1 MIATKEVTM
10 ELKMPNHEQAYW
22 GLRAMKTIAMADGV
36 LNESERHM
44 LASVQR
50 VIGTTYEIDELT
62 PITPVE
68 LAHALPDP
76 QLRKQLVQGLI
87 VVSLID
93 GKPDRQE
100 TALVEQFA
108 QALGINVPEVKNLR
122 HVLNGEILQLR
133 LDLVRRF
140 WLRPKVEEI
149 WNKEGLRGL
158 YKFVRGMLGRYENK
172 ELATRYQALEHY
184 PAGSLGRSYWE
195 YCRKNGFALP
205 GEKGGAPEQ
214 ILFHDCAHVLSGYGT
229 APEEEVQVACF
240 SAGFQRQEPW
250 LFVFFV
256 LLQFHVGIRMTPITT
271 ARMGFFDPEK
281 AMIAIRRGAAMN
293 IDLNNGWDYWT
304 VMGEQVEELRRR
316 YNILPVEAFM
326 LANRQVVGSAA

>member
-1 MIATKEVTM
+1 MIAIKEVTM

-44 LASVQR
+44 LSSVQQ
-50 VIGTTYEIDELT
+50 VIGTTYDIEELI
-62 PITPVE
+62 PITPME
-68 LAHALPDP
+68 LAQALPDP

-93 GKPDRQE
+93 GKPE
-100 TALVEQFA
+100 EAEVNLVEQFA
-108 QALGINVPEVKNLR
+108 QELEVSALEIKNLR
-122 HVLNGEILQLR
+122 HVLNREIVQLR

-140 WLRPKVEEI
+140 WLRPKINEL
-149 WNKEGLRGL
+149 WNKEGIKGL
-158 YKFVRGMLGRYENK
+158 YKFVRGMMGKYENK
-172 ELATRYQALEHY
+172 ELAARYQALEHY
-184 PAGSLGRSYWE
+184 PTGSLGRSYYE
-195 YCRKNGFALP
+195 YCRTNGFPLP
-205 GEKGGAPEQ
+205 GEKGGSPEQ

-240 SAGFQRQEPW
+240 SAGFQRREPW

-271 ARMGFFDPEK
+271 ARTGMFDPLK
-281 AMIAIRRGAAMN
+281 AMVAIRRGAAMN
-293 IDLNNGWDYWT
+293 IDLNNGWDYWP

-316 YNILPVEAFM
+316 YNILPIEAFM
-326 LANRQVVGSAA
+326 PAKQQMVGSAA

>member
-1 MIATKEVTM
+1 M

-44 LASVQR
+44 LSSVQK
-50 VIGTTYEIDELT
+50 VIGTTYDIEELT
-62 PITPVE
+62 PITPLE
-68 LAHALPDP
+68 LAQAFPDP

-93 GKPDRQE
+93 GKPDE
-100 TALVEQFA
+100 AEVNLVEQFA
-108 QALGINVPEVKNLR
+108 QELEVSALETKNIR
-122 HVLNGEILQLR
+122 HVLNREILQLR

-140 WLRPKVEEI
+140 WLRPKINEL
-149 WNKEGLRGL
+149 WNKEGIKGL
-158 YKFVRGMLGRYENK
+158 SKFIRGMMGKYENK
-172 ELATRYQALEHY
+172 ELAARYQALEQY
-184 PAGSLGRSYWE
+184 PAGSLGRSYYE
-195 YCRKNGFALP
+195 YCRANGFPLP
-205 GEKGGAPEQ
+205 GEKSGSPEQ
-214 ILFHDCAHVLSGYGT
+214 ILFHDCAHILSGYGT
-229 APEEEVQVACF
+229 TPEEEVQVACF
-240 SAGFQRQEPW
+240 SAGFQRREPW

-271 ARMGFFDPEK
+271 ARTGMFDPLK

-293 IDLNNGWDYWT
+293 IDLNNGWDYWP

-316 YNILPVEAFM
+316 YNILPIEAFM
-326 LANRQVVGSAA
+326 PANQQAVGSAA

>member
-1 MIATKEVTM
+1 M
-10 ELKMPNHEQAYW
+10 ELKMPSPEQAYW
-22 GLRAMKTIAMADGV
+22 GLRAMKTIAMADGA

-44 LASVQR
+44 LASVQQ
-50 VIGTTYEIDELT
+50 VIGTTYDIEVLA
-62 PITPVE
+62 PITPSE
-68 LAHALPDP
+68 LAQAFPDP

-93 GKPDRQE
+93 GKTDE
-100 TALVEQFA
+100 AEVNLVEQFA
-108 QALGINVPEVKNLR
+108 RELEVNALEIKNLR
-122 HVLNGEILQLR
+122 HVLNREIVQLR

-140 WLRPKVEEI
+140 WLRPKINEL
-149 WNKEGLRGL
+149 WNKEGIKGL
-158 YKFVRGMLGRYENK
+158 YKFVRGMMGKYENK
-172 ELATRYQALEHY
+172 ELAARYQALEQY

-195 YCRKNGFALP
+195 YCRTNGFPLP

-214 ILFHDCAHVLSGYGT
+214 ILFHDSAHILSGYGT

-240 SAGFQRQEPW
+240 SAGFQRREPW

-271 ARMGFFDPEK
+271 ARTGMFDPLK

-293 IDLNNGWDYWT
+293 IDLNNGWDYWP

-316 YNILPVEAFM
+316 YNILPAEAFM
-326 LANRQVVGSAA
+326 PAKPQVVGSAA

>member
-1 MIATKEVTM
+1 M
-10 ELKMPNHEQAYW
+10 ELKMPNHEQVYW

-44 LASVQR
+44 LTSVQR
-50 VIGTTYEIDELT
+50 VIGTTYEIEKLA
-62 PITPVE
+62 PITPSE
-68 LAHALPDP
+68 LAQAFPDP

-108 QALGINVPEVKNLR
+108 QALKVDAPEIKNLR
-122 HVLNGEILQLR
+122 RVLNGEVLQLR

-140 WLRPKVEEI
+140 WLRPKIEEI
-149 WNKEGLRGL
+149 WNEEGLTGL
-158 YKFVRGMLGRYENK
+158 YKFVRGMMGRYENK
-172 ELATRYQALEHY
+172 ELAARYQALEHY
-184 PAGSLGRSYWE
+184 PVGSLGQSYWE

-240 SAGFQRQEPW
+240 SAGFQRREPW

-271 ARMGFFDPEK
+271 ARTGFFDPEK
-281 AMIAIRRGAAMN
+281 AMIAIRRGASMN
-293 IDLNNGWDYWT
+293 IDLNNGWDYWP
-304 VMGEQVEELRRR
+304 VMAEQVEELRRR

-326 LANRQVVGSAA
+326 PANRQVVGSAA

>member
-1 MIATKEVTM
+1 M

-44 LASVQR
+44 LSSVQQ
-50 VIGTTYEIDELT
+50 VIGTTYDIEELI
-62 PITPVE
+62 PITPME
-68 LAHALPDP
+68 LAQALPDP

-93 GKPDRQE
+93 GKPDE
-100 TALVEQFA
+100 AEVNLVEQFA
-108 QALGINVPEVKNLR
+108 QELEVSALEIKNLR
-122 HVLNGEILQLR
+122 HVLNREIVQLR

-140 WLRPKVEEI
+140 WLRPKINEL
-149 WNKEGLRGL
+149 WNKEGIKGL
-158 YKFVRGMLGRYENK
+158 YKFVRGMMGKYENK
-172 ELATRYQALEHY
+172 ELAARYQALEHY
-184 PAGSLGRSYWE
+184 PTGSLGRSYYE
-195 YCRKNGFALP
+195 YCRTNGFPLP
-205 GEKGGAPEQ
+205 GEKGGSPEQ

-240 SAGFQRQEPW
+240 SAGFQRREPW

-271 ARMGFFDPEK
+271 ARTGMFDPLK
-281 AMIAIRRGAAMN
+281 AMVAIRRGAAMN
-293 IDLNNGWDYWT
+293 IDLNNGWDYWP

-316 YNILPVEAFM
+316 YNILPIEAFM
-326 LANRQVVGSAA
+326 PAKQQMVGSAA